1 MAITTITY
9 NNLSITG
16 ETKDIIKFQDYLLK
30 LEEKTK
36 DSIRIDWLASPKN
49 YLGCVQ
55 LPMECVENNLTSLR
69 GAIDDAMRLDGKL
82 L

>member
-1 MAITTITY
+1 MAIATIKY

-16 ETKDIIKFQDYLLK
+16 DTKDIIKFQDHLLK
-30 LEEKTK
+30 LEEKTN
-36 DSIRIDWLASPKN
+36 DSIRIDWLANKN
-49 YLGCVQ
+49 NFVGNVQ
-55 LPMECVENNLTSLR
+55 LPRECVENNITSLR